1 MILSTGH
8 SNFPSTITEAQG
20 LGLLEILSPI
30 QSEAKQKFKQFLF
43 GCLFVLCFNSSYK
56 ENKKTIT
63 ELYRAVHLTFRFY
76 RNESSQLSVTLTIRS
91 VPILLRLLASEAS
104 VFITQLCC
112 FGHVRHGGDRW
123 WESPA
128 HGQEAEDRKRKG
140 LGRAKYIL
148 NYVIFRQSL
157 GFV

>member
-1 MILSTGH
+1 MYVCVVRITHMTLWDLGPGCESGSTQPSRINNTMHCVNRLKKKRHMILSTGH

-30 QSEAKQKFKQFLF
+30 QSETKQKFKQFLF

-104 VFITQLCC
+104 VFIT
-112 FGHVRHGGDRW
+112 
-123 WESPA
+123 
-128 HGQEAEDRKRKG
+128 
-140 LGRAKYIL
+140 
-148 NYVIFRQSL
+148 
-157 GFV
+157 